1 MNRVL
6 VRVRELKTIK
16 GCILF
21 KTSVVPQKGIGIR
34 QGCGNTESELSI
46 GLKMNPLVKSWNQE
60 FQGCTPIP
68 KLSGSG
74 PETLGFGFRGW
85 FWGSG
90 FWSGFGFWFLALGFG
105 FRRKDG
111 RRCDDD
117 LTFSDSLGASTKGR
131 NKVTPPN
138 QFNSLPHFDT
148 PHEQARIPLPPL
160 LAAVPLLL

>member
-60 FQGCTPIP
+60 FQSCTPIP
-68 KLSGSG
+68 GSG
-74 PETLGFGFRGW
+74 PETLITGFWISGMVL
-85 FWGSG
+85 GSG
-90 FWSGFGFWFLALGFG
+90 FRVVLVLGSGFGFWFSG
-105 FRRKDG
+105 
-111 RRCDDD
+111 
-117 LTFSDSLGASTKGR
+117 
-131 NKVTPPN
+131 
-138 QFNSLPHFDT
+138 
-148 PHEQARIPLPPL
+148 
-160 LAAVPLLL
+160 

>member
-34 QGCGNTESELSI
+34 QGCGDTESELSI

-60 FQGCTPIP
+60 FQSCTPIP
-68 KLSGSG
+68 GSG
-74 PETLGFGFRGW
+74 PETLITGFGFRGW
-85 FWGSG
+85 FWVLV
-90 FWSGFGFWFLALGFG
+90 FGWFWFWVLALGFG
-105 FRRKDG
+105 FRDDG
-111 RRCDDD
+111 RTADVADDD